1 LTTLPFAAGGRTMV
15 TPSINLE
22 TDMTRYELDYTGK
35 VVLVTGGSTG
45 IGRATAQGFAAQ
57 GARVVVAD
65 VGDLGAETIE
75 LIRKDGGEGLFVR
88 TDVAESSQVE
98 ALVAKTV
105 EQFGNL
111 HCAFNNAGILPPT
124 KPLAEQAEAD
134 FDRVLAVDL
143 KGVFLCLQH
152 EIRQM
157 RKSGGGAIVNTAS
170 IAGVIADPGMAPYVA
185 AKHGVIGLTKAA
197 AIDYAKDGI
206 RVNALAP
213 GLVQT
218 PMTQRWLDDPQM
230 RDIVLAGPLMGR
242 AAQPEEMAGMVLFLC
257 SPLASFTTGQTFIV
271 DAGQTAH

>member
-1 LTTLPFAAGGRTMV
+1 MTT
-15 TPSINLE
+15 
-22 TDMTRYELDYTGK
+22 YELDFTGK
-35 VVLVTGGSTG
+35 VALVTGGSTG
-45 IGRATAQGFAAQ
+45 IGRATARAFAAQ
-57 GARVVVAD
+57 GARVVV
-65 VGDLGAETIE
+65 GDLSEEGAETID
-75 LIRKDGGEGLFVR
+75 LIRKDGGEGLFVQ
-88 TDVAESSQVE
+88 TDVSDSRQVE

-105 EQFGNL
+105 EQFGAL
-111 HCAFNNAGILPPT
+111 DCAFNNAGILPPT
-124 KPLAEQAEAD
+124 KPLIEQSEAD
-134 FDRVLAVDL
+134 FDRTVAVDL

-157 RKSGGGAIVNTAS
+157 LRSGGGAIVNTAS

-213 GLVQT
+213 GLVHT

-242 AAQPEEMAGMVLFLC
+242 AAQPEELAGMVLFLC
-257 SPLASFTTGQTFIV
+257 SSLASFATGQTFIV